1 MKRKLLLVD
10 DDREF
15 AELFRKRAEGSGWD
29 MVWLNDGTDAVKTV
43 KAEKPDIII
52 LDVFLPEMDGFTTLK
67 SLKAKIDPDSK
78 APSVICDIP
87 VVVMTGKA
95 PMMEDMIR
103 FEGAVEFFTKPVD
116 GATLLKRINEIV
128 DKRQK
133 AQKS

>member
-15 AELFRKRAEGSGWD
+15 AELFRKRAEGSNWQ
-29 MVWLNDGTDAVKTV
+29 MVWLNDGTEAVKTA

-67 SLKAKIDPDSK
+67 SLKMKVDPDTNT
-78 APSVICDIP
+78 PSAICDIP

-95 PMMEDMIR
+95 PMMEDMVR
-103 FEGAVEFFTKPVD
+103 FEGAVDFFTKPVD
-116 GATLLKRINEIV
+116 GASLLKRINEIV
-128 DKRQK
+128 EKRQQ
-133 AQKS
+133 A